1 MQEFKV
7 HNVVASCDFGFSIS
21 LESLSSEHNKFAT
34 YEPELFPG
42 LIYRMVMPK
51 VCLLIFTSGKVVFTG
66 AKCREDIMDAHKNI
80 EAVLRKHQK
89 KILVPSAK
97 DIEIR
102 KLRSAF
108 EV

>member
-1 MQEFKV
+1 
-7 HNVVASCDFGFSIS
+7 
-21 LESLSSEHNKFAT
+21 
-34 YEPELFPG
+34 
-42 LIYRMVMPK
+42 MVMPK

-66 AKCREDIMDAHKNI
+66 AKCREDIMSAHKNI

-89 KILVPSAK
+89 KILVPGK
-97 DIEIR
+97 DTEIR